1 MPRNPDVSTQ
11 MDELVEALLE
21 FDVERMKDLA
31 ATALSEKI
39 SPIII
44 IEEGIARGLREIGRR
59 YEEGELFVTHLVA
72 AAEAARVTIDEI
84 LTPAMSQMTTAEEPL
99 EKHRTIRPKVVMAT
113 VEGDIHDIGK
123 NIVGAML
130 FAAGF
135 DVIDIGRDVPV
146 EKIVAAVK
154 RHKPALL
161 GLSSLLSTTMVKMPL
176 VLKTLKEEGLRETV
190 KVMVGGG
197 PVTAQW
203 AKNIGADGY
212 GANAADA
219 VKLAKSLLES

>member
-1 MPRNPDVSTQ
+1 MPRNSDIPSL
-11 MDELVEALLE
+11 MNELVEALLE
-21 FDVERMKDLA
+21 FDVERMKKLA
-31 ATALSEKI
+31 STALDEKI
-39 SPIII
+39 SPITI
-44 IEEGIARGLREIGRR
+44 IEEGIARGLREIGRK

-72 AAEAARVTIDEI
+72 AAEVAHVTIDEI
-84 LTPAMSQMTTAEEPL
+84 IKPAMTKLTATDGAT
-99 EKHRTIRPKVVMAT
+99 EKSHVVRPKIIIAT

-135 DVIDIGRDVPV
+135 DVIDLGRDVPAENIV
-146 EKIVAAVK
+146 EAVQQ
-154 RHKPALL
+154 HKPALL
-161 GLSSLLSTTMVKMPL
+161 GLSSLLSTTMVKMPVVIKAL
-176 VLKTLKEEGLRETV
+176 EKKGLRKSV

-212 GANAADA
+212 GANAAEA
-219 VKLAKSLLES
+219 VALAKRLLVS

>member
-1 MPRNPDVSTQ
+1 MPSNSGAPNYLD
-11 MDELVEALLE
+11 DLVEALLE
-21 FDVERMKDLA
+21 FDVDRMKDLA
-31 ATALSEKI
+31 INALAEKI
-39 SPIII
+39 SPITI
-44 IEEGIARGLREIGRR
+44 IEEGIARGLREIGRK

-84 LTPAMSQMTTAEEPL
+84 LTPAMSKIATEQAS
-99 EKHRTIRPKVVMAT
+99 EKSHATRPKVILAT

-135 DVIDIGRDVPV
+135 DVIDLGRDVPV
-146 EKIVAAVK
+146 ENIVTGVK
-154 RHKPALL
+154 KHKPDLL
-161 GLSSLLSTTMVKMPL
+161 GLSSLLSTTMTKMPIVIKAL
-176 VLKTLKEEGLRETV
+176 EKEGLRHSV

-212 GANAADA
+212 GANAAEA
-219 VKLAKSLLES
+219 VKLAKRLIKP